1 MEDPEITNSPPDP
14 STLPEAG
21 LDPGEPVRPE
31 IDEEHSTPN
40 PSTAAPTQDMELT
53 EAGQGEGEADAEDK
67 GDNNDDPAA
76 DADGPLSDAESDL
89 SDLDEAQ
96 FEEFD
101 PNAVALE
108 DHPAIAVDESNVN
121 LIGVHKRKRAA
132 GDAEAG
138 GEGAGGG
145 KKKKK
150 REGRRDKPKK
160 SRKRRGEDGDAG
172 GLSGAEDGGGG
183 GAVLGERKS
192 RRAPRSRPEPLEEDW
207 ENLTPS
213 ERRRKALDAKMDEA
227 LKGGKKKSRKQ
238 QGIDLEAQ
246 ADAEIEDMRRR
257 MTEAAQADNEGRER
271 GEPAIHKLKL
281 LPEVVALLNRNNLQN
296 NLVDP
301 DINLLQAVRFFLEP
315 LNDGSMPAY
324 NIQREL
330 FTVLGKL
337 PITKDSLVA
346 SGIGKVINFYTKSP
360 RVEGTMKRQ
369 AEKLIGEWTRPILKR
384 TDDYRKKEVAE
395 AHYDPMRLPDRTA
408 ASKAAASQ
416 QAAAERR
423 AKALAP
429 PSFMN
434 RARQEGQLRTYTV
447 APRSNVVA
455 NAAPVK
461 SVSQT
466 DAARRLK
473 LGRAGGKR
481 GGGG

>member
-1 MEDPEITNSPPDP
+1 MEDADITNSPPDP

-21 LDPGEPVRPE
+21 NDPGEPVRPDV
-31 IDEEHSTPN
+31 DEENATPN
-40 PSTAAPTQDMELT
+40 PSTAAPGVDMELT
-53 EAGQGEGEADAEDK
+53 EAGQGTGDADAEDK
-67 GDNNDDPAA
+67 GD
-76 DADGPLSDAESDL
+76 GLSDDDNESVL
-89 SDLDEAQ
+89 SDVDEAQ
-96 FEEFD
+96 FEDFD
-101 PNAVALE
+101 PNAIAIE
-108 DHPAIAVDESNVN
+108 DRPAIAVDESNVG
-121 LIGVHKRKRAA
+121 LIGVHKRKRAD
-132 GDAEAG
+132 GD
-138 GEGAGGG
+138 GEGGRR
-145 KKKKK
+145 KK
-150 REGRRDKPKK
+150 REGRRDKPRK
-160 SRKRRGEDGDAG
+160 SRKRRGDDDGVSGGEDAP
-172 GLSGAEDGGGG
+172 A
-183 GAVLGERKS
+183 AGERRS
-192 RRAPRSRPEPLEEDW
+192 RRSKKVAAAEPMEEDW
-207 ENLTPS
+207 DSLDPH
-213 ERRRKALDAKMDEA
+213 ERRRRALDAKMDEA
-227 LKGGKKKSRKQ
+227 LKGGRKKSRKQ

-330 FTVLGKL
+330 FNVLARL

-346 SGIGKVINFYTKSP
+346 SGIGKVINFYTKTN
-360 RVEGTMKRQ
+360 RAEGSIKRQ

-395 AHYDPMRLPDRTA
+395 ASYDPMRLPDRTA
-408 ASKAAASQ
+408 SKAAANQ

-447 APRSNVVA
+447 APKSNVVA
-455 NAAPVK
+455 NAAPVRHVGQ
-461 SVSQT
+461 SE
-466 DAARRLK
+466 AARRLK

-481 GGGG
+481 G

>member
-1 MEDPEITNSPPDP
+1 MEDAEITNSPPDP

-21 LDPGEPVRPE
+21 NDPGEPVRPD
-31 IDEEHSTPN
+31 IDEENATPN
-40 PSTAAPTQDMELT
+40 PPAAAPGQDMELT
-53 EAGQGEGEADAEDK
+53 EAGQGTGDADAEDK
-67 GDNNDDPAA
+67 GDNDD
-76 DADGPLSDAESDL
+76 GLSDAESVL
-89 SDLDEAQ
+89 SDVDEAQ
-96 FEEFD
+96 FEDFD
-101 PNAVALE
+101 PNAIAIE
-108 DHPAIAVDESNVN
+108 DRPAIQVDESNVG
-121 LIGVHKRKRAA
+121 LIGVHKRKRAD
-132 GDAEAG
+132 GDG
-138 GEGAGGG
+138 DGSG
-145 KKKKK
+145 KKKK

-160 SRKRRGEDGDAG
+160 SRKRRGEDGDEV
-172 GLSGAEDGGGG
+172 SGAEGITT
-183 GAVLGERKS
+183 E
-192 RRAPRSRPEPLEEDW
+192 RRARRSTKKAEPLEEDW
-207 ENLTPS
+207 DSLTPD

-227 LKGGKKKSRKQ
+227 LKGGRKKSRKQ

-330 FTVLGKL
+330 FTVLAKL

-346 SGIGKVINFYTKSP
+346 SGIGKVINFYTKTNRAESSI
-360 RVEGTMKRQ
+360 KRQ

-395 AHYDPMRLPDRTA
+395 ANYDPLRLPDRTT
-408 ASKAAASQ
+408 SKAAASQ

-447 APRSNVVA
+447 APKSNVVA
-455 NAAPVK
+455 NAAPVRHVGQ
-461 SVSQT
+461 SE
-466 DAARRLK
+466 AARRLK

-481 GGGG
+481 G

>member
-1 MEDPEITNSPPDP
+1 MEDPEIVNSPPDP

-21 LDPGEPVRPE
+21 NDPGEPVRPE
-31 IDEEHSTPN
+31 VDEENATPN
-40 PSTAAPTQDMELT
+40 PSTAAPQQDMELT
-53 EAGQGEGEADAEDK
+53 EAGQGTGSADAEDK
-67 GDNNDDPAA
+67 GDNDNDNNPD
-76 DADGPLSDAESDL
+76 DEDGPLSDAESDL

-101 PNAVALE
+101 PNAIALE

-121 LIGVHKRKRAA
+121 LIGVHKRKRA
-132 GDAEAG
+132 DAEAG
-138 GEGAGGG
+138 EGG

-150 REGRRDKPKK
+150 REGRRDKPRK

-172 GLSGAEDGGGG
+172 LSGAEEG
-183 GAVLGERKS
+183 GAADAVERRS
-192 RRAPRSRPEPLEEDW
+192 RRAPRSRPEPTEEDW

-360 RVEGTMKRQ
+360 RVESTMKRQ

-447 APRSNVVA
+447 APKSNVVA

-466 DAARRLK
+466 EAARRLK
-473 LGRAGGKR
+473 LGRAGGRR
-481 GGGG
+481 G

>member
-21 LDPGEPVRPE
+21 NDPGEPVRPD
-31 IDEEHSTPN
+31 IDEENATPN
-40 PSTAAPTQDMELT
+40 PPAAAPGQDMELT
-53 EAGQGEGEADAEDK
+53 EAGQGTGDADAEDK
-67 GDNNDDPAA
+67 GDNDD
-76 DADGPLSDAESDL
+76 GLSDAESVL
-89 SDLDEAQ
+89 SDVDEAQ
-96 FEEFD
+96 FEDFD
-101 PNAVALE
+101 PNAIAIE
-108 DHPAIAVDESNVN
+108 DRPAIQVDESNVG
-121 LIGVHKRKRAA
+121 LIGVHKRKRAD
-132 GDAEAG
+132 GDG
-138 GEGAGGG
+138 DGSG
-145 KKKKK
+145 KKKK

-160 SRKRRGEDGDAG
+160 SRKRRGEDGDEV
-172 GLSGAEDGGGG
+172 SGAEGITT
-183 GAVLGERKS
+183 E
-192 RRAPRSRPEPLEEDW
+192 RRARRSTKKAEPLEEDW
-207 ENLTPS
+207 DSLTPD

-227 LKGGKKKSRKQ
+227 LKGGRKKSRKQ

-330 FTVLGKL
+330 FTVLAKL

-346 SGIGKVINFYTKSP
+346 SGIGKVINFYTKTNRAESSI
-360 RVEGTMKRQ
+360 KRQ

-395 AHYDPMRLPDRTA
+395 ANYDPLRLPDRTT
-408 ASKAAASQ
+408 SKAAASQ

-447 APRSNVVA
+447 APKSNVVA
-455 NAAPVK
+455 NAAPVRHVGQ
-461 SVSQT
+461 SE
-466 DAARRLK
+466 AARRLK

-481 GGGG
+481 G

>member
-14 STLPEAG
+14 STLPDAG
-21 LDPGEPVRPE
+21 NDPGEPVRPD
-31 IDEEHSTPN
+31 IDEENATPN
-40 PSTAAPTQDMELT
+40 SSAVAPGQDMELT
-53 EAGQGEGEADAEDK
+53 EAGQGTGDADAEDK
-67 GDNNDDPAA
+67 GDNDD
-76 DADGPLSDAESDL
+76 GLSDAESVL
-89 SDLDEAQ
+89 SDVDEAQ
-96 FEEFD
+96 FEDFD
-101 PNAVALE
+101 PNAIAIE
-108 DHPAIAVDESNVN
+108 DRPAIQVDESNVG
-121 LIGVHKRKRAA
+121 LIGVHKRKRAD
-132 GDAEAG
+132 GDG
-138 GEGAGGG
+138 DGSG
-145 KKKKK
+145 KKKK

-160 SRKRRGEDGDAG
+160 SRKRRGEDGDEV
-172 GLSGAEDGGGG
+172 SGAEGITT
-183 GAVLGERKS
+183 E
-192 RRAPRSRPEPLEEDW
+192 RRARRSTKKAEPLEEDW
-207 ENLTPS
+207 DSLTPD

-227 LKGGKKKSRKQ
+227 LKGGRKKSRKQ

-330 FTVLGKL
+330 FTVLAKL

-346 SGIGKVINFYTKSP
+346 SGIGKVINFYTKTNRAESSI
-360 RVEGTMKRQ
+360 KRQ

-395 AHYDPMRLPDRTA
+395 ANYDPLRLPDRTT
-408 ASKAAASQ
+408 SKAAASQ

-447 APRSNVVA
+447 APKSNVVA
-455 NAAPVK
+455 NAAPVRHVGQ
-461 SVSQT
+461 SE
-466 DAARRLK
+466 AARRLK

-481 GGGG
+481 G

>member
-21 LDPGEPVRPE
+21 NDPGEPVRPD
-31 IDEEHSTPN
+31 IDEENSTPN
-40 PSTAAPTQDMELT
+40 PPAAAPGQDMELT
-53 EAGQGEGEADAEDK
+53 EAGQGTGDADAEDK
-67 GDNNDDPAA
+67 GDNDD
-76 DADGPLSDAESDL
+76 GLSDAESVL
-89 SDLDEAQ
+89 SDVDEAQ
-96 FEEFD
+96 FEDFD
-101 PNAVALE
+101 PNAIAIE
-108 DHPAIAVDESNVN
+108 DRPAIQVDESNVG
-121 LIGVHKRKRAA
+121 LIGVHKRKRAD
-132 GDAEAG
+132 GDG
-138 GEGAGGG
+138 DGSG
-145 KKKKK
+145 KKKK

-160 SRKRRGEDGDAG
+160 SRKRRGEDGDEV
-172 GLSGAEDGGGG
+172 SGAEGITT
-183 GAVLGERKS
+183 E
-192 RRAPRSRPEPLEEDW
+192 RRARRSTKKAEPLEEDW
-207 ENLTPS
+207 DSLTPD

-227 LKGGKKKSRKQ
+227 LKGGRKKSRKQ

-330 FTVLGKL
+330 FTVLAKL

-346 SGIGKVINFYTKSP
+346 SGIGKVINFYTKTNRAESSI
-360 RVEGTMKRQ
+360 KRQ

-395 AHYDPMRLPDRTA
+395 ANYDPLRLPDRTT
-408 ASKAAASQ
+408 SKAAASQ

-447 APRSNVVA
+447 APKSNVVA
-455 NAAPVK
+455 NAAPVRHVGQ
-461 SVSQT
+461 SE
-466 DAARRLK
+466 AARRLK

-481 GGGG
+481 G

>member
-21 LDPGEPVRPE
+21 NDPGEPVRPDV
-31 IDEEHSTPN
+31 DEENSTPN
-40 PSTAAPTQDMELT
+40 PPTAAPTQDMELT
-53 EAGQGEGEADAEDK
+53 EAGQGLGEGDAEDK
-67 GDNNDDPAA
+67 GDNDDL
-76 DADGPLSDAESDL
+76 PLSDNESVL
-89 SDLDEAQ
+89 SDVDEAQ
-96 FEEFD
+96 FEDFD
-101 PNAVALE
+101 PNAIAIE
-108 DHPAIAVDESNVN
+108 DRPAIAVDESNVG
-121 LIGVHKRKRAA
+121 LIGVHKRKRAD
-132 GDAEAG
+132 GEAG
-138 GEGAGGG
+138 GD
-145 KKKKK
+145 KKKK

-172 GLSGAEDGGGG
+172 LSGGEESG
-183 GAVLGERKS
+183 GAVLGERRS
-192 RRAPRSRPEPLEEDW
+192 RRAPRARPEPLEEDW
-207 ENLTPS
+207 SSLTPE

-360 RVEGTMKRQ
+360 RAESTIKRQ

-395 AHYDPMRLPDRTA
+395 AHYDPMRLPDRTT
-408 ASKAAASQ
+408 SKAASQ

-447 APRSNVVA
+447 APKSNVVA

-461 SVSQT
+461 SVGQT
-466 DAARRLK
+466 EAARRLK

-481 GGGG
+481 G